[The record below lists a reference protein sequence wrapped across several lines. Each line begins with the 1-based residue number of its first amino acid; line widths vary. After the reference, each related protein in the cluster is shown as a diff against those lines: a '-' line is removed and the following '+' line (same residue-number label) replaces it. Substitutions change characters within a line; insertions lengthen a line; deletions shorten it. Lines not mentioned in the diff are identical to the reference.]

1 MLGGGLI
8 GQSMCI
14 RICILVIL
22 IILGHAVRGTYII
35 RDVAVPDDDGKSLM
49 HQSFIGFG
57 SYVDGLGDDHI
68 NSPHHIFGGE

>member
-35 RDVAVPDDDGKSLM
+35 RDVAVPSDHGENAPEFYLNMCKQLGRS
-49 HQSFIGFG
+49 HQ
-57 SYVDGLGDDHI
+57 
-68 NSPHHIFGGE
+68 